1 MGDLIWRSN
10 SEKIDQPWGEQ
21 ILWSAPWGL
30 RGKVTY
36 IDSGHRT
43 SKKMYTQKQEIIYLL
58 SGKVKVLAYGK
69 AEFYDSV
76 REDGAKCYNL
86 EPGDTVL
93 IEPSSIY
100 RICAEVDSVLI
111 EIQRGQNGAGRDDVV
126 RIEDDYGRI

>member
-1 MGDLIWRSN
+1 MGDLIWKGK
-10 SEKIDQPWGEQ
+10 SETQKQPWGEQ

-36 IDSGHRT
+36 IDAGHRT
-43 SKKMYTQKQEIIYLL
+43 SKKMYRQKQEIIYLL
-58 SGKVKVLAYGK
+58 SGKVKVIAYGK
-69 AEFYDSV
+69 AEFYDNV

-100 RICAEVDSVLI
+100 RICAVEDSVLV
-111 EIQRGQNGAGRDDVV
+111 EIQHGRNGSGQGDVV
-126 RIEDDYGRI
+126 RIEDDYGRT